1 MKESLELWGGIEMSK
16 GRVPLQVS
24 PKFRDKLKEIQRKI
38 IASGND
44 ISLRDLT
51 EEITTTNS
59 LDHLEEKLMLKKIKD
74 INLKLDKRGR

>member
-1 MKESLELWGGIEMSK
+1 M
-16 GRVPLQVS
+16 QVS
-24 PKFRDKLKEIQRKI
+24 PKFKEKLKEIQRRI

-59 LDHLEEKLMLKKIKD
+59 LDQIEERLALKKIKD
-74 INLKLDKRGR
+74 INLKLDKRRR